1 MQFCRHGLD
10 TSNDSDP
17 GMTATSQAQTKQP
30 LRSAALLRRDAL
42 SIAQR
47 DDAAHAIAGRADIF
61 DLRPGAVVA
70 GYMPIRG
77 EIDPRPLMQALAAR
91 GARLALPAIVAPD
104 QPLMFRAWHLDAR
117 LASGPFGTSHPE
129 DDAQDVVPDIVLV
142 PLAAFDRRGHRIGYG
157 GGYYDR
163 TLQKLRAAS
172 TIVAAGVA
180 FAVQEVETIPASH
193 HDALLD
199 IVLTDI
205 ETIDLRS

>member
-1 MQFCRHGLD
+1 M
-10 TSNDSDP
+10 S
-17 GMTATSQAQTKQP
+17 
-30 LRSAALLRRDAL
+30 
-42 SIAQR
+42 
-47 DDAAHAIAGRADIF
+47 
-61 DLRPGAVVA
+61 
-70 GYMPIRG
+70 
-77 EIDPRPLMQALAAR
+77 
-91 GARLALPAIVAPD
+91 ARLALPAIVAPD
-104 QPLMFRAWHLDAR
+104 QPLMFRTWHADAR